1 MEDYKVSG
9 VVQSGE
15 QSQEDSR
22 SQRGRRKPTWM
33 EDYEVSGVV
42 QSGEQSD
49 DVFFFHYVFLSDCDP
64 ITFEEVAKESKWQK
78 AMDEEIMSIEKKTIV
93 GN

>member
-22 SQRGRRKPTWM
+22 SQRGRRKPAWM
-33 EDYEVSGVV
+33 EDYDVSGVV

-49 DVFFFHYVFLSDCDP
+49 DVFFSIMFFYQIVILSHLKKLLKSQNGKKPWTRRSCQL
-64 ITFEEVAKESKWQK
+64 KE
-78 AMDEEIMSIEKKTIV
+78 TIA

>member
-22 SQRGRRKPTWM
+22 SQRGRRKPAWM

-49 DVFFFHYVFLSDCDP
+49 DFFPIMYFYQIVILSH
-64 ITFEEVAKESKWQK
+64 
-78 AMDEEIMSIEKKTIV
+78 
-93 GN
+93 